1 LTGLWE
7 ALAAEAFAAGGWDL
21 ATSSICAV
29 ISRILYARAVGE
41 DRCSV
46 LLRNSYMAKI
56 REYTDIRV
64 VKHIDSNL
72 MQLNTDTVYI
82 GTRCFNYFLLPVIY
96 IINNIHAIYM
106 RKI

>member
-1 LTGLWE
+1 VVGTRLLRPSVLLLVE
-7 ALAAEAFAAGGWDL
+7 
-21 ATSSICAV
+21 
-29 ISRILYARAVGE
+29 SRILYARAVGE
-41 DRCSV
+41 DRYSV

-82 GTRCFNYFLLPVIY
+82 GTRCFNYFLLPVLY
-96 IINNIHAIYM
+96 INNIHAIYM